1 MVKDMLARINIE
13 SNIAMLDLN
22 NEFTNVIQT
31 LEQHNIEYAVCG
43 ALALAILKRPRF
55 TRDID
60 ILIRPKTYPDCR
72 KALAQVGFRFASS
85 PHRFGESV
93 EIHKIKKIDSE
104 TNDFLYVDLVVAL
117 SASVQNVLDQRVRG
131 AWQDQLVWVVS
142 EGGLLQLKRLSAR
155 QRDRR
160 DVEVLAG

>member
-1 MVKDMLARINIE
+1 MLK
-13 SNIAMLDLN
+13 LN
-22 NEFTNVIQT
+22 REFQRVIQS
-31 LEQHNIEYAVCG
+31 LEQHEIEYAVCG
-43 ALALAILKRPRF
+43 GLALAILKRPRF

-85 PHRFGESV
+85 PQRFGESV

-142 EGGLLQLKRLSAR
+142 AGGLLQLKRLSAR
-155 QRDRR
+155 RRDRR